1 MKRPNPRELID
12 ECSRKLD
19 LLSRHTASVN
29 HRFDNMDFEARRQLA
44 ELAHQAMAISQ
55 ILERLSQAR

>member
-1 MKRPNPRELID
+1 MNRPTPRELID

-19 LLSRHTASVN
+19 LLSRHTAMVN
-29 HRFDNMDFEARRQLA
+29 DRPDNMDSKARRQLA
-44 ELAHQAMAISQ
+44 ELAHETMAVSQ